1 MPKGFN
7 WRSVC
12 RTHAL
17 NPLLVAIIPV
27 MVRNLMLVRHRSRRR
42 RILGFFLL
50 GRYMF
55 PRALSDRLNFAG
67 VLSRDGQPFHRFN
80 AME

>member
-27 MVRNLMLVRHRSRRR
+27 MVRNLMLVCHGSRRR
-42 RILGFFLL
+42 CILGFFLL

-55 PRALSDRLNFAG
+55 PRALSDRLDFAG